1 MKRRVGSGSNIDQSI
16 LSITDL
22 PQQIELAIDQSS
34 TTIQFTVNFEEEGI
48 DDSTT
53 NNNIDESIETEESSS
68 ENDNLA
74 EESSSE
80 LETYVDTDDTDNE
93 ITDEGT
99 SSGEVYD
106 TAVIEK
112 DILNIK
118 TKLTT
123 SIDRDIFNV
132 ADINVENI
140 DGRSYVCTITL
151 QKSNTVNVGDEINI
165 NISHPQL
172 NSTIVT
178 TIVIIA
184 ADVIVTYSI
193 DGSAIANTLRAKSDV
208 IDIPYNYTA
217 NSSLDESTI
226 LNGFKKRIVFNDAIG
241 LTVKSNTENSINAE
255 YPKLLQITV
264 DSFMWPIK
272 DGTKVIDIPTK
283 LKAIYNEEGEVIDLV
298 RIEGQSN
305 KLPIQSHNMQ
315 YIQESLAGNVNDI
328 PLDVLYV
335 EDTNILAQYGYD
347 RILES
352 ELLNET
358 ANGCDYSI
366 NMSVVNSNG
375 QKKSLL
381 EYNHDYYNSLSTIGT
396 DSINQYFNIG
406 LEPNNISGA
415 IVHMMFKVS
424 KDKIP
429 EGVYDVTVT
438 STMTTE
444 PVVISYTIDR
454 SVVTIKSPNSIGKIS
469 GPGSLSKLKFS
480 VTSTNTTIDSR
491 TLAEQCVFEFD
502 DGVGDYFEVSSISE
516 SGDAAYPWEVIISVK
531 DGLEFTDVTPVNDYH
546 YVKISH
552 PRATSKAA
560 ARFLYG
566 GIALS

>member
-53 NNNIDESIETEESSS
+53 DNNITEDIETEESSS

-80 LETYVDTDDTDNE
+80 LETDVDTGDIDNE
-93 ITDEGT
+93 IIDEGT

-106 TAVIEK
+106 AAVIEK

-132 ADINVENI
+132 TNINVENI

-151 QKSNTVNVGDEINI
+151 QKSNMVNVGDEINI

-193 DGSAIANTLRAKSDV
+193 DGSAITNTLRAKSDV
-208 IDIPYNYTA
+208 IDIPYNYTT

-241 LTVKSNTENSINAE
+241 LTVKSNTENSVNAE
-255 YPKLLQITV
+255 YPKLLQIIV
-264 DSFMWPIK
+264 DSFMWPIE

-315 YIQESLAGNVNDI
+315 YIQESLSGNVNDI

-335 EDTNILAQYGYD
+335 EDTNILTQYRCD

-469 GPGSLSKLKFS
+469 GPGSLSKLKFN
-480 VTSTNTTIDSR
+480 VTSTNTSIDSR

-531 DGLEFTDVTPVNDYH
+531 DGLEFTDVIPANDYH